1 MAQTT
6 VTDWLTAPL
15 FCNTSDYHRQRLV
28 IHGDKHHHATT
39 VEDILSSLPEDIS
52 FCIAGELNAR
62 LADIA
67 KTRIAKTT
75 PLNLY
80 RQCLGSEY
88 DIVIIDFSEQ
98 FRPSVLTAL
107 AGTVKVSGTLILL
120 TPPSDTW
127 HSHPSVTRPYFL
139 SYGQTLNSSVY
150 IDKILRPLT
159 DTPETGMVSRDSVY
173 LPSPQAVEVSRISE
187 SDRLTATQQ
196 KVFDKIT
203 QDDCSTYKCVCI
215 EAARG
220 RGKSFLS
227 GKIIAHFLK
236 LELNVAVTA
245 YSQAS
250 VSGLLASSECES
262 GNRAQWMA
270 TDNPLLSEDNI
281 DVLVIDEA
289 AALPL
294 PLLQRLLSTPAFV
307 ILSSTTDGYEGS
319 GQGFRTKFLQP
330 HNIPV
335 RKLSEPVRWRGG
347 DQLETLVSNLTF
359 RQPLS
364 HEEPGDPR
372 EPVSPEHRVLQA
384 KDMQPSTLRQVL
396 EMLTVAH
403 YQSSPDDM
411 LRLTDSPQNNFHL
424 LTVKGKIIAAAVVE
438 HEGSIAPVALT
449 EHIAE
454 GKRRVKGHLTA
465 QSLALMST
473 DANFASMKIRRI
485 NRIAVSPDWQ
495 SKGLGSKLLKQIVFT
510 CQTGGADLLTSS
522 FGADDQLLRF
532 WVTNGFTIVKRG
544 SKPDKA
550 SGLISALVVNPVSQR
565 AEEAIDQLLALEE
578 NNELPPLLR
587 KRHLLRVRQFVEG
600 SRSIDHLYSS
610 LNYLIQ
616 LADRAHSGCDIELAS
631 ILRNL
636 SAGESLKQ
644 LADRTGLQGKKEM
657 VNDLRRRC
665 EQLLSSGH
673 DGGQV

>member
-227 GKIIAHFLK
+227 GKIIQAFL
-236 LELNVAVTA
+236 
-245 YSQAS
+245 
-250 VSGLLASSECES
+250 
-262 GNRAQWMA
+262 
-270 TDNPLLSEDNI
+270 
-281 DVLVIDEA
+281 
-289 AALPL
+289 
-294 PLLQRLLSTPAFV
+294 
-307 ILSSTTDGYEGS
+307 
-319 GQGFRTKFLQP
+319 
-330 HNIPV
+330 
-335 RKLSEPVRWRGG
+335 
-347 DQLETLVSNLTF
+347 
-359 RQPLS
+359 
-364 HEEPGDPR
+364 
-372 EPVSPEHRVLQA
+372 
-384 KDMQPSTLRQVL
+384 
-396 EMLTVAH
+396 
-403 YQSSPDDM
+403 
-411 LRLTDSPQNNFHL
+411 
-424 LTVKGKIIAAAVVE
+424 VK
-438 HEGSIAPVALT
+438 
-449 EHIAE
+449 
-454 GKRRVKGHLTA
+454 
-465 QSLALMST
+465 
-473 DANFASMKIRRI
+473 
-485 NRIAVSPDWQ
+485 
-495 SKGLGSKLLKQIVFT
+495 
-510 CQTGGADLLTSS
+510 
-522 FGADDQLLRF
+522 
-532 WVTNGFTIVKRG
+532 
-544 SKPDKA
+544 KP
-550 SGLISALVVNPVSQR
+550 
-565 AEEAIDQLLALEE
+565 
-578 NNELPPLLR
+578 
-587 KRHLLRVRQFVEG
+587 
-600 SRSIDHLYSS
+600 
-610 LNYLIQ
+610 
-616 LADRAHSGCDIELAS
+616 
-631 ILRNL
+631 
-636 SAGESLKQ
+636 
-644 LADRTGLQGKKEM
+644 
-657 VNDLRRRC
+657 
-665 EQLLSSGH
+665 
-673 DGGQV
+673 